1 MQKLEQQGFTLI
13 EVVAFILVIGII
25 ASGLLAGMNQALI
38 RTTKPTSNVQASFL
52 ANARMQIILMNR
64 ELNGYTTLSDPCT
77 TTPALAIC
85 TPLSTYATS
94 KNFTVN
100 TPTFTGSNPKIIRIS
115 ITGAGNA
122 TIYAYVYNYA
132 NN

>member
-1 MQKLEQQGFTLI
+1 MRELKQQGFTLI

-25 ASGLLAGMNQALI
+25 ASGLLVGMNQALTHI
-38 RTTKPTSNVQASFL
+38 TRPTSIAQASFL
-52 ANARMQIILMNR
+52 ANARLQIILMNR
-64 ELNGYTTLSDPCT
+64 AFNGYTTLDDPCT

-85 TPLSTYATS
+85 TPLSTYATAH
-94 KNFTVN
+94 NFTVN
-100 TPTFTGSNPKIIRIS
+100 TPTFSGSNPKIITIQ

-122 TIYAYVYNYA
+122 TNYAYVYNYA